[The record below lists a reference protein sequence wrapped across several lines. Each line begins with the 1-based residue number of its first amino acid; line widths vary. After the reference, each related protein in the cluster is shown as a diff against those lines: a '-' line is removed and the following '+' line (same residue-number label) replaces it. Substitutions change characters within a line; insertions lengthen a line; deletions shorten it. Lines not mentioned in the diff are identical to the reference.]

1 MRRAVVLSAVRTP
14 VGRYGGALSA
24 IRPDDLA
31 AVVIGAAVGRAGV
44 DPAEIEDVYFGC
56 ANQAGEDNRN
66 VARMAA
72 LLAGL
77 PDSVAG
83 VTVNRLCASGLSA
96 VVGASHAIAAGD
108 GDLFVAG
115 GVESMS
121 RAPLALAKPE
131 KAFPRGDQRV
141 YDTTL
146 GWRFPNSRLEAMFPL
161 ESMGETG
168 ENVAER
174 WGVSREEQDAFGL
187 ESQRRWAAAQESGR
201 FADELVP
208 VDGVERD
215 EHPRPDTSAE
225 ALASLEPAFR
235 ENGTVTAGNAAGIND
250 GAAALVVASEE
261 KARAL
266 GAGLLGRFVASAVA
280 GVDPRVMGIGPV
292 PAVRKLLSRTGIRV
306 GELDLVELN
315 EAFASQ
321 SLVVIRELG
330 LDPEKVNVNG
340 GAIALGHPLGM
351 SGARLVVTL
360 LHELRR
366 REGRLGLATLCVGVG
381 QGQAA
386 LFERVT
392 SSPASP
398 RPRPAGKAQRG
409 ATSSTPPAGASP
421 RGRARAGRR
430 LRPGRSRPPARGRAP

>member
-1 MRRAVVLSAVRTP
+1 MSRAVVLSAVRTP
-14 VGRYGGALSA
+14 VGRYGGELSGV
-24 IRPDDLA
+24 RPDDLA
-31 AVVIGAAVGRAGV
+31 ALAVAAAVERAGV
-44 DPAEIEDVYFGC
+44 PAGAIEDVWLGC

-77 PDSVAG
+77 PESVAG

-96 VVGASHAIAAGD
+96 VVGACHAVAAGD

-121 RAPLALAKPE
+121 RAPLVTAKPDA
-131 KAFPRGDQRV
+131 AFLRGDRTM

-146 GWRFPNSRLEAMFPL
+146 GWRFPNARMEELFPL

-174 WGVSREEQDAFGL
+174 WGVTREDQDAFAL
-187 ESQRRWAAAQESGR
+187 ESQRRWAAADAAGR
-201 FADELVP
+201 FADELVA
-208 VDGVERD
+208 VGDLSRD
-215 EHPRPDTSAE
+215 EQPRSDTSAE
-225 ALASLEPAFR
+225 KLAALKPVFR
-235 ENGTVTAGNAAGIND
+235 AGGSVTAGNSSGIND
-250 GAAALVVASEE
+250 GAAALVIASEE
-261 KARAL
+261 RARELGVEPL
-266 GAGLLGRFVASAVA
+266 GAFAGSAVA

-292 PAVRKLLSRTGIRV
+292 PAVHRLLERTGLEV
-306 GELDLVELN
+306 DDLDLVELN

-330 LDPEKVNVNG
+330 LDPERVNVNG

-351 SGARLVVTL
+351 SGARLVVSL

-366 REGRLGLATLCVGVG
+366 RGGRYGLATLCVGVG

-386 LFERVT
+386 LFERT
-392 SSPASP
+392 
-398 RPRPAGKAQRG
+398 
-409 ATSSTPPAGASP
+409 T
-421 RGRARAGRR
+421 
-430 LRPGRSRPPARGRAP
+430 